1 MDEKPYKL
9 MLFDMDNALH
19 DTIEDLML
27 ENFPGPTFT
36 NKFLICSNFKL
47 FFFKKSNIIML
58 ILSKFSLVL
67 EYSLV

>member
-1 MDEKPYKL
+1 

-19 DTIEDLML
+19 NTIDDLML
-27 ENFPGPTFT
+27 EYFPGPIFT
-36 NKFLICSNFKL
+36 YKFFIFSNFKL
-47 FFFKKSNIIML
+47 FFFKKSNIIMP